1 MPRGKDW
8 IELVRST
15 FRSVGREEM
24 SGLYAREWRH
34 AKEKLTAEDR
44 EEIEREPRR
53 IKRFLKSANAVLFGL
68 SRRLAPARRV
78 AFGAALLMILFSFQ
92 WKWSDHTERTR
103 SGHRRTTEYRVSLDS
118 GFLLASITLLTLLL
132 GMELVDKIN
141 FRDELELAREL
152 QSSLIPKT
160 LPAPPGFELGAFN
173 RIANMVGGDIYD
185 FVLLPD
191 GRLAVLFGDASG
203 HGMTAGL
210 VMAVAHAAFRTQLET
225 DPAPEAMFAT
235 LNRILCRTGGP
246 RAFFGCVYLLLS
258 PDGSFTGSVAGHPP
272 VLRLDG
278 TGAVRERIG
287 KGAYPL
293 GVKAPLSWKVERGTI
308 EPGQAL
314 LLHSDGL
321 SEARDPAGNEFGDA
335 RIEAAIRRAAPRP
348 APDLVASLAGDVMA
362 FCGGEAPEDDVSIAA
377 IRHVAPL

>member
-34 AKEKLTAEDR
+34 AKEKLTAEEH
-44 EEIEREPRR
+44 EEIEREPKR

-78 AFGAALLMILFSFQ
+78 VFGAALLLTVLSFQ
-92 WKWSDHTERTR
+92 WKCSDHSERTR
-103 SGHRRTTEYRVSLDS
+103 NGVHRTTEYKVSLDS

-160 LPAPPGFELGAFN
+160 LPAPPGFELGAYN

-185 FVLLPD
+185 FVLIPD

-258 PDGSFTGSVAGHPP
+258 PDGSFEGSVAGHPP
-272 VLRLDG
+272 VLRLDAA
-278 TGAVRERIG
+278 GAVPERIG

-293 GVKAPLSWKVERGTI
+293 GVKAPLTWDVERGRI

-314 LLHSDGL
+314 VLHSDGL
-321 SEARDPAGNEFGDA
+321 SEARDPAGTEFGDA
-335 RIEAAIRRAAPRP
+335 RIEATIRRSAARS
-348 APDLVASLAGDVMA
+348 APDLVADLSREVMA
-362 FCGGEAPEDDVSIAA
+362 FCGREAPEDDVSIAV
-377 IRHVAPL
+377 IRKVAQG